1 MHTASHP
8 YTVQHVCV
16 CAVGCP
22 TRCSRDLPDV
32 GVEAEELS
40 GLRRATAA
48 CGRDTEF
55 RAYGYARRCDCST
68 ESERQVARML
78 VNETGTEEAKTI
90 QSAHQRRIDSEGV
103 GRPCN
108 ESDLMCTRVT
118 RHGARGEGRLRLREV
133 GIRYFF
139 VFLLTNHS

>member
-1 MHTASHP
+1 M
-8 YTVQHVCV
+8 
-16 CAVGCP
+16 
-22 TRCSRDLPDV
+22 
-32 GVEAEELS
+32 GVEAEEL
-40 GLRRATAA
+40 GVAVERRQHVDATLNFARTVTLGVATAVQK
-48 CGRDTEF
+48 
-55 RAYGYARRCDCST
+55 
-68 ESERQVARML
+68 SERQLAGML

-90 QSAHQRRIDSEGV
+90 QSAHQRRIDSAGV

-139 VFLLTNHS
+139 VFLL